1 MPKKRLP
8 DTRSASRAKQPRS
21 ADLRTVQFRTTLA
34 QLLKVRSGVHKL
46 ERAVAES
53 LAAVHPS
60 YRASARNL
68 VHYVALRRY
77 DVRKAQRVLAS
88 AGLASLGHCE
98 SAVLAVLNAVISLL
112 RPLAGLPLRSNGEFK
127 PPVAVEQAREILRR
141 HTEALLGPKPHRRT
155 ARVMVTQPTEAATD
169 YEFVKELVRRGMNC
183 ARINCA
189 HDGPDV
195 WVQIARNVRRASRD
209 LDLPCRVIM
218 DLGGPKIRT
227 GRIEPGPPAVK
238 WRPVR
243 DRLGRVVTPAAIC
256 LAARGREVAPRQGVA
271 ATLTLPVGFI
281 EGLKE
286 GDWIRFCD
294 TRGASRSIRV
304 VSRADTY
311 ALAEARETAYVTN
324 GTVLVAG
331 PRARKK
337 RRARSHEATVRG
349 IPREDPPLLLL
360 RGDALIVTRS
370 GAAGREARVG
380 PDGRIEEPAR
390 IGCTLPTAIANA
402 RRGEAIWFDD
412 GKIGG
417 VIESVHDDH
426 LRVRITH
433 ARPGGER
440 LRAEKGINLPDTRMD
455 LSALTRRDLAD
466 LSVVA
471 RHADIVGLSFVRSVD
486 DVRRLR
492 SRMARTGGR
501 CRAVLL
507 KVEARRA
514 FELLPELLLE
524 AMLSP
529 AIGIMIARGD
539 LAVECGY
546 ERLAEVQ
553 EEILWICEAA
563 HVPVVWATQV
573 LESLARTGQPSRAEI
588 TDAAMSERAECVMLN
603 KGPHVL
609 EAVDLLE
616 RILRRMEAHQHKK
629 RAMLRRLRWWSRVER
644 RIEGWRA
651 RE

>member
-1 MPKKRLP
+1 MPRQRAATSRSAAPARLP
-8 DTRSASRAKQPRS
+8 RP
-21 ADLRTVQFRTTLA
+21 ADLPSARFRTTLA
-34 QLLKVRSGVHKL
+34 QLLKVRAGVHKL

-53 LAAVHPS
+53 LATVHPS

-77 DVRKAQRVLAS
+77 DMRKAQRVLAA
-88 AGLASLGHCE
+88 AGLASLGHSE
-98 SAVLAVLNAVISLL
+98 SAVLANLNAVIGLL
-112 RPLAGLPLRSNGEFK
+112 RTVARLPGQSDGEFR
-127 PPVAVEQAREILRR
+127 PPVAVEEARETLRR

-155 ARVMVTQPTEAATD
+155 ARIMVTQPTEAATD
-169 YEFVKELVRRGMNC
+169 YEFVRELISHGMNC

-189 HDGPDV
+189 HDTPGV
-195 WVQIARNVRRASRD
+195 WAQIARNVRRASSD
-209 LDLPCRVIM
+209 LNLPCRVLM

-227 GRIEPGPPAVK
+227 GRIEPGPPVVK

-243 DRLGRVVTPAAIC
+243 DRLGRVVAPATIC
-256 LAARGREVAPRQGVA
+256 LAARGLEMAPRPGVA
-271 ATLTLPVGFI
+271 ATLTLPRAFV
-281 EGLKE
+281 EGLAE
-286 GDWIRFCD
+286 GDWIRFRD
-294 TRGASRSIRV
+294 TRGARRSIRV
-304 VSRADTY
+304 VSRADTS
-311 ALAEARETAYVTN
+311 ALAEGRETAYVTN
-324 GTVLVAG
+324 GTVLDAS
-331 PRARKK
+331 RHSRKK
-337 RRARSHEATVRG
+337 RGSPTREAAVRG
-349 IPREDPPLLLL
+349 IPREDPPLLLR

-370 GAAGREARVG
+370 AAVGRGAQVG
-380 PDGRIEEPAR
+380 HDGSVEEPAR
-390 IGCTLPTAIANA
+390 IGCSLPAAVANA

-417 VIESVHDDH
+417 VIESVHDHH
-426 LRVRITH
+426 LLVRITH

-440 LRAEKGINLPDTRMD
+440 LRAEKGINLPDTHMD
-455 LSALTRRDLAD
+455 VSALTRRDLAD
-466 LSVVA
+466 LVVVA

-486 DVRRLR
+486 DVRRLQA
-492 SRMARTGGR
+492 RMARVHGR
-501 CRAVLL
+501 CRGILL

-514 FELLPELLLE
+514 FELLPELILE
-524 AMLSP
+524 AMVSP

-573 LESLARTGQPSRAEI
+573 LETLAKTGQPSRAEI

-603 KGPHVL
+603 KGPHVI

-651 RE
+651 RK